1 LAFVVIKQSELGGIM
16 KLRVAVFGLIV
27 LIFFMSSASSYAENV
42 WTVKELHQ
50 ECLSKNQAIRNSCV
64 AFITGVMEAMVIYG
78 QEVVL
83 APEFRDRY
91 AICPEGM
98 ISSQEGYKIFV
109 AWAEKNPET
118 SGQHQGNGVIS
129 AIRERWPCDW

>member
-1 LAFVVIKQSELGGIM
+1 M
-16 KLRVAVFGLIV
+16 KLRDAVFGLIV
-27 LIFFMSSASSYAENV
+27 VIFCISAASSDAENV

-83 APEFRDRY
+83 APEFRERY

-98 ISSQEGYKIFV
+98 ISSHEGYKIFV
-109 AWAEKNPET
+109 AWVEKHPEA
-118 SGQHQGNGVIS
+118 SDQHQGNGVIS